1 MTGPK
6 HVGRVDG
13 WRIIG
18 NRPVMLR
25 GRGHRMAQGPCNGLI
40 NQTVHLEI
48 RTDAFG
54 VMELD
59 APLED
64 LAHLAKLIIALVIHA
79 VRELIQYSSPNLVR
93 QRCSK
98 LVQLGTVLHTRR
110 LHLQSSED
118 E

>member
-1 MTGPK
+1 
-6 HVGRVDG
+6 
-13 WRIIG
+13 
-18 NRPVMLR
+18 
-25 GRGHRMAQGPCNGLI
+25 MAQSPCNGLVS
-40 NQTVHLEI
+40 QTVNFEI
-48 RTDAFG
+48 HTDTFG

-59 APLED
+59 ASLED

-118 E
+118 EYIS